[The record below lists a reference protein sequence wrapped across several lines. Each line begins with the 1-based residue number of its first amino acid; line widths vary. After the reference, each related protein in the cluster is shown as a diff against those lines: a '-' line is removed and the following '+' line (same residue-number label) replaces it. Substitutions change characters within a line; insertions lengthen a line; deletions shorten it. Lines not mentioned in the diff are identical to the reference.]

1 MKWSDQI
8 NQMFIRIFI
17 MFCLTTFI
25 LGGTTSARIR
35 AQGDFNDSIAY
46 YVNDKW
52 TNFTGENTA
61 TFVKYIYA
69 SGEEKYWL
77 RVSSGLPYRSQQFAD
92 IILDGDIFRIEQLE
106 DPRKEYLRCGFH
118 LRVTNQSAFQYTMYK
133 PAYTMF
139 FNLSPEII
147 TKMLNSQKIELKLKH
162 DVQKPTVLAVDHE
175 IVKEIQKVIK
185 FKSADF
191 SQYVASD

>member
-1 MKWSDQI
+1 
-8 NQMFIRIFI
+8 
-17 MFCLTTFI
+17 
-25 LGGTTSARIR
+25 
-35 AQGDFNDSIAY
+35 
-46 YVNDKW
+46 
-52 TNFTGENTA
+52 
-61 TFVKYIYA
+61 
-69 SGEEKYWL
+69 
-77 RVSSGLPYRSQQFAD
+77 
-92 IILDGDIFRIEQLE
+92 
-106 DPRKEYLRCGFH
+106 
-118 LRVTNQSAFQYTMYK
+118 
-133 PAYTMF
+133 MF